1 MEKAAA
7 STNSAT
13 IVAGKEKTIKRKHSK
28 KNIWIFCKNLQLNI
42 MRNIYLNGL
51 MNNITP
57 SGFHYWTNNLSYNN
71 ISPSGLQTKTPKV

>member
-1 MEKAAA
+1 MILLY
-7 STNSAT
+7 N
-13 IVAGKEKTIKRKHSK
+13 
-28 KNIWIFCKNLQLNI
+28 
-42 MRNIYLNGL
+42 YLNGL